1 MNNKNNFSEGSFRVI
16 GTPFDPF
23 GNEVAPSAMNARI
36 MPSQFNY
43 PSMPLSFSLIR
54 NVTPDENE
62 ETTDH
67 FQ

>member
-1 MNNKNNFSEGSFRVI
+1 MNNKNNFSEGSFSVI

-23 GNEVAPSAMNARI
+23 GNDAAPSAMNARI

-54 NVTPDENE
+54 NVTSDEDDK
-62 ETTDH
+62 TTND